1 MIHEFIDKQSTK
13 TIILLHGT
21 GGNEKDLLSIGQM
34 VDSEAN
40 LLGIRG
46 NVQENGMNRYFR
58 RIAEGIFDL
67 EDLHARTH
75 ELYEEIVHLSEQY
88 HFDLNDTIGL
98 GYSNGANILANLL
111 FLYPNVIQK
120 AILFHPMVPDKNVK
134 MNKLD
139 NTSIF
144 ISAGMNDPLI
154 LAEETNE
161 LFQMYQACEAKVNI
175 NWENS
180 GHQLTYN
187 EINKAKEWILSV

>member
-1 MIHEFIDKQSTK
+1 MIHEFINKQSTK

-21 GGNEKDLLSIGQM
+21 GGNEKDLLSIGQII
-34 VDSEAN
+34 DSEAN

-75 ELYEEIVHLSEQY
+75 ELYEEIVHLSKQY
-88 HFDLNDTIGL
+88 QFDLNETIGL

-120 AILFHPMVPDKNVK
+120 AILFHPMVPDRSVK
-134 MNKLD
+134 RNELSET
-139 NTSIF
+139 NIF

-161 LFQMYQACEAKVNI
+161 LFKMYQACKANVKI